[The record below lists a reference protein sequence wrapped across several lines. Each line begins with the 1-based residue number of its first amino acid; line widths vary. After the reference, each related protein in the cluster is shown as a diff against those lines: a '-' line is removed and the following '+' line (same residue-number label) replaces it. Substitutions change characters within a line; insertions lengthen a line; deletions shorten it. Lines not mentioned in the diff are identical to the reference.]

1 MKKNTILLATSN
13 LNKKNEYEEILSS
26 YQLYTLQ
33 EKGIAFKVKENGKTF
48 QENAFIKAKE
58 AASFCNEMV
67 LADDSG
73 LIIDALPHILGVHSA
88 RFKKKKTYPEK
99 CAIILKK
106 MKNIKKR
113 TARFVCTL
121 CLITKEKEVYYFEGV
136 CEGTIALSYQGEN
149 GFGYDPIFIPNGFKQ
164 TFAEMTEEEK
174 NQISHRKKAT
184 DQLLKFLKEREN
196 EHIINQ

>member
-1 MKKNTILLATSN
+1 M
-13 LNKKNEYEEILSS
+13 
-26 YQLYTLQ
+26 
-33 EKGIAFKVKENGKTF
+33 
-48 QENAFIKAKE
+48 
-58 AASFCNEMV
+58 
-67 LADDSG
+67 
-73 LIIDALPHILGVHSA
+73 VHSA

-174 NQISHRKKAT
+174 KSNISSKKSDGSIVKIFKGERK
-184 DQLLKFLKEREN
+184 
-196 EHIINQ
+196 

>member
-1 MKKNTILLATSN
+1 MNKNTILLATSN

-33 EKGIAFKVKENGKTF
+33 EKEIAFKVKENGKTF
-48 QENAFIKAKE
+48 QDNAFIKAKE

-164 TFAEMTEEEK
+164 TFSEMTEEEK

>member
-1 MKKNTILLATSN
+1 MKTIILATSN
-13 LNKKNEYEEILSS
+13 LNKKKEYEEILSF

-73 LIIDALPHILGVHSA
+73 LIIDALPHKLGVHSA

>member
-1 MKKNTILLATSN
+1 MKKNTIILATSN
-13 LNKKNEYEEILSS
+13 LNKKKEYEEILSS

-48 QENAFIKAKE
+48 QDNAFIKAKE

-164 TFAEMTEEEK
+164 TFSEMTEEEK

>member
-1 MKKNTILLATSN
+1 M
-13 LNKKNEYEEILSS
+13 
-26 YQLYTLQ
+26 
-33 EKGIAFKVKENGKTF
+33 
-48 QENAFIKAKE
+48 
-58 AASFCNEMV
+58 
-67 LADDSG
+67 
-73 LIIDALPHILGVHSA
+73 
-88 RFKKKKTYPEK
+88 
-99 CAIILKK
+99 
-106 MKNIKKR
+106 
-113 TARFVCTL
+113 
-121 CLITKEKEVYYFEGV
+121 ITKEKEVYYFEGV

>member
-1 MKKNTILLATSN
+1 MKTIILATSN
-13 LNKKNEYEEILSS
+13 LNKKKEYEEILSS

-48 QENAFIKAKE
+48 QDNAFIKAKE

-174 NQISHRKKAT
+174 NKSEAKRS
-184 DQLLKFLKEREN
+184 
-196 EHIINQ
+196 

>member
-1 MKKNTILLATSN
+1 MNKNTILLATSN

-48 QENAFIKAKE
+48 QDNAFIKAKE

-88 RFKKKKTYPEK
+88 RFKKKKTYPKK